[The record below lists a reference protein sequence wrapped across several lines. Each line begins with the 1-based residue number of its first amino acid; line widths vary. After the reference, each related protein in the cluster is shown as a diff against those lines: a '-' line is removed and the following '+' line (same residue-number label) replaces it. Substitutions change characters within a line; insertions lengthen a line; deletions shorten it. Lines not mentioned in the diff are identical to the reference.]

1 MKMRLLNDNQTPMRL
16 PKIRV
21 RLGRSGKGLQLP
33 KIRFPKIPKLWGQFF
48 LSTVAI
54 AIATWIALPPQ
65 FDLPLYRA
73 LRGLPENIRSALPT
87 EQLPE
92 AIRFTKPSIIL
103 PGSSTDLGHI
113 TLRQGLDI
121 QGGTQV
127 TLEADMSQIEESQ
140 RSLALESAREVL
152 RRRVDL
158 FGVAE
163 PRLRTSVFQDTYR
176 IIIELPG
183 LDQPAA
189 ALQLIGQTAQLQFW
203 ESDVQPEATMSA
215 VSYLETFTPTELT
228 GKQLDRAQVQFDP
241 TTGAPVVALQFNGE
255 GTQLFAQITERNIGK
270 PVGIYLDNQPITLP
284 VVNEAIYGGQ
294 AVIQGQF
301 DIATAETLTAQL
313 NAGSLPVPISVVE
326 QTTVGPTLGQT
337 SLQESVRAGL
347 IGIFLVAVFMVLL
360 YRSAGFLAVLG
371 LVAYGIITITLY
383 KLIPVTLT
391 LPGIAG
397 LLLSIGMAVDAN
409 ILTFERIKEE
419 LRAGKSHQQ
428 AVKLGFGRAWSSIK
442 DANLATLAIT
452 FILFNP
458 LNWSF
463 LNSSGP
469 VRGFAVTLALGIF
482 ISLFTGVV
490 YSRLLLQLFWDPE
503 ELQEG
508 QGRKS

>member
-1 MKMRLLNDNQTPMRL
+1 MKMPSLNDNQTPMRL
-16 PKIRV
+16 PKVRV
-21 RLGRSGKGLQLP
+21 KVGGAKLRLPRMKF
-33 KIRFPKIPKLWGQFF
+33 RFPKIPKLWSHFF
-48 LSTVAI
+48 LATIGIGV
-54 AIATWIALPPQ
+54 ATWIALPPQ
-65 FDLPLYRA
+65 FELPVYRA
-73 LRGLPENIRSALPT
+73 LRGLPENIRSQLPT

-92 AIRFTKPSIIL
+92 AIRFTKPSIVL
-103 PGSSTDLGHI
+103 PGSTTDLGQI
-113 TLRQGLDI
+113 SLRQGLDI

-127 TLEADMSQIEESQ
+127 TLEADMSQIPEAE
-140 RSLALESAREVL
+140 RALALDSTREVL

-163 PRLRTSVFQDTYR
+163 PRLRTTVFQDNYR
-176 IIIELPG
+176 IIVELPG

-203 ESDVQPEATMSA
+203 ESDVQPDATMSA
-215 VSYLETFTPTELT
+215 VAYLDTFRPTELS
-228 GKQLDRAQVQFDP
+228 GEQLDRAQVQFDP
-241 TTGAPVVALQFNGE
+241 TTGAPVVALQFNTE
-255 GTQLFAQITERNIGK
+255 GSQLFAEITQRNIGK
-270 PVGIYLDNQPITLP
+270 PVGIYLDNQPVTLP

-301 DIATAETLTAQL
+301 DVASAETLAAQL

-326 QTTVGPTLGQT
+326 QNTIGPTLGQA
-337 SLQESVRAGL
+337 SLQASVRAGL
-347 IGIFLVAVFMVLL
+347 IGIFLVAVFMILL

-371 LVAYGIITITLY
+371 LIAYGILTITVY

-419 LRAGKSHQQ
+419 LRAGKSQRE
-428 AVKLGFGRAWSSIK
+428 AVRLGFGRAWNSIK

-458 LNWSF
+458 LNWSI
-463 LNSSGP
+463 LNTSGP

-482 ISLFTGVV
+482 ISLFTGVF

-503 ELQEG
+503 ELKEE
-508 QGRKS
+508 QGRKA

>member
-1 MKMRLLNDNQTPMRL
+1 MKMRLLNASQTPMRIPKLRLKVGGVKLRL
-16 PKIRV
+16 PRKKLR
-21 RLGRSGKGLQLP
+21 
-33 KIRFPKIPKLWGQFF
+33 IPKLWSQFF
-48 LSTVAI
+48 FATVLI
-54 AIATWIALPPQ
+54 GFATWLALPPQ
-65 FDLPLYRA
+65 FELPVYRI
-73 LRGLPENIRSALPT
+73 LRGLPESVRSVLPT
-87 EQLPE
+87 ERLPE

-103 PGSSTDLGHI
+103 PGSTTDLGLVS
-113 TLRQGLDI
+113 LRQGLDI

-127 TLEADMSQIEESQ
+127 TLEADMTGIPESE
-140 RSLALESAREVL
+140 RALALDSAREVL

-163 PRLRTSVFQDTYR
+163 PRLRTTAFQDTYR
-176 IIIELPG
+176 IIVELPG

-203 ESDVQPEATMSA
+203 ESPEPLSATMSA
-215 VSYLETFTPTELT
+215 QAYLETFTPTDLSGE
-228 GKQLDRAQVQFDP
+228 QLERAQVQFDP
-241 TTGAPVVALQFNGE
+241 TTGAPVVSLQFNGD
-255 GTQLFAQITERNIGK
+255 GSRLFAEITQRNIGK
-270 PVGIYLDNQPITLP
+270 PVGIFLDNQPVTLP
-284 VVNEAIYGGQ
+284 IVNEAILGGQ

-301 DIATAETLTAQL
+301 DVAAAETLAAQL

-326 QTTVGPTLGQT
+326 QTTIGPSLGQS
-337 SLQESVRAGL
+337 SLQESVRAGV
-347 IGIFLVAVFMVLL
+347 IGVFLVAVFMILL
-360 YRSAGFLAVLG
+360 YRSAGFLAVMG
-371 LVAYGIITITLY
+371 LIAYGILTITLY

-419 LRAGKSHQQ
+419 LRAGKPQKE
-428 AVKLGFGRAWSSIK
+428 AVRLGFGRAWSSIK

-458 LNWSF
+458 LGWNF
-463 LNSSGP
+463 LNTSGP

-482 ISLFTGVV
+482 ISLFTGVF
-490 YSRLLLQLFWDPE
+490 YSRLLLQLFWDPTELNE
-503 ELQEG
+503 E